1 MKGIKD
7 FFMAVALTLFVL
19 MLPILIPIA
28 IVGFLFVTMFTLVQL
43 FREERKEINDKKKA
57 ESKE

>member
-1 MKGIKD
+1 
-7 FFMAVALTLFVL
+7 MAVALTLFVL